1 MSTSAFDAIAPRY
14 DELWTDST
22 IGRLQRNAVWR
33 RLDTLFP
40 PGAEILDLGCGTGA
54 DALHLMHSGC
64 RVTAIDASAE
74 MVRIAQSRGVNAL
87 HLPIENLAQLNSTY
101 DGVLSNF
108 GALNC
113 IADLPRLA
121 ATLAP
126 LVRPH
131 GRLALCLMGR
141 FCLRE
146 TLHYTLRLQPAHAFR
161 RLSGTAASS
170 TFRINVSYHSVR
182 QLAASFRPSFH
193 LLEWRGIGLFVPPSY
208 IYRHSLVT
216 LRRFAALDHAFA
228 HLPLFRALADHR
240 LLVFEKV

>member
-1 MSTSAFDAIAPRY
+1 MSTAAFDRIAPRY

-22 IGRLQRNAVWR
+22 IGRLQREAVWR
-33 RLDTLFP
+33 RIDTLFP

-54 DALHLMHSGC
+54 DALHLARSGR
-64 RVTAIDASAE
+64 RVTAIDSSAE

-87 HLPIENLAQLNSTY
+87 HLPIDSLAQLNATY

-113 IADLPRLA
+113 IADLSRLA

-126 LVRPH
+126 LVRPD
-131 GRLALCLMGR
+131 GRLALCVMGR
-141 FCLRE
+141 FCFRE
-146 TLHYTLRLQPAHAFR
+146 TLHYTLRLQPSHAFR
-161 RLSGTAASS
+161 RLSGAATSS
-170 TFRINVSYHSVR
+170 TFGITVSYPTVR
-182 QLAASFRPSFH
+182 QLTAALHPSFH
-193 LLEWRGIGLFVPPSY
+193 LLDWCGIGLFVPPSY
-208 IYRHSLVT
+208 IYRHSPTT
-216 LRRFAALDHAFA
+216 LRRFAALDRAFA

>member
-1 MSTSAFDAIAPRY
+1 MTTAAFDLIAPRY

-22 IGRLQRNAVWR
+22 IGRLQREAVWR

-40 PGAEILDLGCGTGA
+40 PGAEVLDLGCGTGA
-54 DALHLMHSGC
+54 DALHLARSGR
-64 RVTAIDASAE
+64 RVTAIDSSAE

-87 HLPIENLAQLNSTY
+87 HLPIENLAQLNATY

-108 GALNC
+108 GAVNC

-126 LVRPH
+126 LVRSR

-146 TLHYTLRLQPAHAFR
+146 TIHYTLRLQPSHAFR
-161 RLSGTAASS
+161 RLSGAAISS
-170 TFRINVSYHSVR
+170 TFGITVSYPYVSR
-182 QLAASFRPSFH
+182 FAAAFRPSFH
-193 LLEWRGIGLFVPPSY
+193 LLDWRGIGLFVPPSF
-208 IYRHSLVT
+208 IYRHSPAT
-216 LRRFAALDHAFA
+216 LRRFAALDRAFA

>member
-1 MSTSAFDAIAPRY
+1 MSTSAFDLIAPRY

-22 IGRLQRNAVWR
+22 IGRLQREAVWR
-33 RLDTLFP
+33 CLDTLFP
-40 PGAEILDLGCGTGA
+40 PASEILDLGCGTGA
-54 DALHLMHSGC
+54 DALYLMQSGR

-74 MVRIAQSRGVNAL
+74 MVRIAQARGIQAL
-87 HLPIENLAQLNSTY
+87 HLPIENLAQLNALY

-126 LVRPH
+126 LVRPR

-146 TLHYTLRLQPAHAFR
+146 TLHYALRLQPARAFR
-161 RLSGTAASS
+161 RLSGAATSS
-170 TFRINVSYHSVR
+170 TFGITVSYPSVR
-182 QLAASFRPSFH
+182 QVAAALRPSFH
-193 LLEWRGIGLFVPPSY
+193 LLDWRGIGLFVPPSY
-208 IYRHSLVT
+208 IYRHSPAA
-216 LRRFAALDHAFA
+216 LRRFAALDRAFA
-228 HLPLFRALADHR
+228 HLPLLRALADHR
-240 LLVFEKV
+240 LHVFEKV